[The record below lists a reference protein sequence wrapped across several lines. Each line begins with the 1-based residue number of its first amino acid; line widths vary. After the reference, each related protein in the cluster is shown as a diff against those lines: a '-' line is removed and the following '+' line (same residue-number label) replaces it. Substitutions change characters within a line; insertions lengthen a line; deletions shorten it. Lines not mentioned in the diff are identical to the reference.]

1 VRVTRQSLPVL
12 PVATLLSSVPPPCR
26 RPPEIEKKVKQR
38 EKNRS
43 AEETD
48 IKKGKT
54 ENRSEKYK
62 EMD

>member
-1 VRVTRQSLPVL
+1 
-12 PVATLLSSVPPPCR
+12 
-26 RPPEIEKKVKQR
+26 VKQR

-48 IKKGKT
+48 LKKGKT
-54 ENRSEKYK
+54 ENISEKYK